1 MQHPNGNLMKKYEV
15 MAIDA
20 VQKVY
25 IVQAESV
32 EDAVDMVV
40 EQDVD
45 PVDTEIM
52 ISEIES
58 VKEIRYE
65 N

>member
-1 MQHPNGNLMKKYEV
+1 
-15 MAIDA
+15 
-20 VQKVY
+20 
-25 IVQAESV
+25 
-32 EDAVDMVV
+32 V

>member
-1 MQHPNGNLMKKYEV
+1 MQHLNGNLMKKYEV

-40 EQDVD
+40 EQNVE

-52 ISEIES
+52 ITEIES

>member
-20 VQKVY
+20 VQKIY

-32 EDAVDMVV
+32 EEAVEMVVDM
-40 EQDVD
+40 DVD

>member
-1 MQHPNGNLMKKYEV
+1 MQRLNGNLMKKYEV
-15 MAIDA
+15 MSIDA
-20 VQKVY
+20 VHKVY

-40 EQDVD
+40 EQDVE

>member
-1 MQHPNGNLMKKYEV
+1 MQHLNGNLMKKYEV

-52 ISEIES
+52 IAEIES

>member
-40 EQDVD
+40 EQDVE

>member
-1 MQHPNGNLMKKYEV
+1 MKKYEV

-40 EQDVD
+40 EQDVE

>member
-1 MQHPNGNLMKKYEV
+1 MQHLNGNLMKKYEV

-40 EQDVD
+40 EQDVK